1 MKKELDEKI
10 KYKTIRGYTVEKLER
25 KSCFFE
31 AVVNGFSLKY
41 TFYGEICGWDVA
53 FHEENFYDYC
63 IVS

>member
-10 KYKTIRGYTVEKLER
+10 KYKTIAGYEVENLKR
-25 KSCFFE
+25 KPCFFE

-41 TFYGEICGWDVA
+41 TFYGEICGWRVD

-63 IVS
+63 IVP